1 MNKMLEY
8 ELVSRM
14 LKEIWIARNH
24 QLFNAMSLC
33 HREKWTGSSSD
44 IQKHVQVKEK
54 LKMRHHS

>member
-14 LKEIWIARNH
+14 LKETRIARNH
-24 QLFNAMSLC
+24 QLFNAMFLC
-33 HREKWTGSSSD
+33 HREKWTGSSSHY
-44 IQKHVQVKEK
+44 KHVQVKEN